1 MHSTQRDLTISACMN
16 HEATA
21 CYEEFVVAAKAGS
34 HTAFAEL
41 QKVYSHRLYKRI
53 MSITRSHE
61 DAEDALQDTFLR
73 AYLALPTFEGRSRFS
88 TWLTRIAINSALMTI
103 RKHRSRPETSFDQW
117 EGLEDDA
124 VSFDV
129 RDNAPDPEQFYD
141 QKQQFCAILGAVER
155 LDPKLRSPIY
165 ILIAEKR
172 SMKEIAHHLR
182 ISVASVKAR
191 LHRARKRLHDPIIS
205 QRQLRAD
212 SISQFRYSSSRN
224 LRATRSNSRSS
235 RGEACGQQD

>member
-21 CYEEFVVAAKAGS
+21 CYEELVVAAKAGS
-34 HTAFAEL
+34 HSAFAEL

-117 EGLEDDA
+117 EGLEEDA

-129 RDNAPDPEQFYD
+129 RDNALDPEQFYD

-155 LDPKLRSPIY
+155 LDPKLRSPIH

-191 LHRARKRLHDPIIS
+191 LHRARKRLHDPVLF

-212 SISQFRYSSSRN
+212 SISQFRHSSSRN
-224 LRATRSNSRSS
+224 LRATRSNSTSS
-235 RGEACGQQD
+235 RGEACGQKD